1 MGVGNLIA
9 RTQGEERV
17 PHEILNFDLV
27 GYDVVPIEKTVPKLD
42 EHDQP
47 VVYPPTGEPVRE
59 TRHWELRDDVP
70 AERMI
75 RLFALVQKQARE
87 TGPKL
92 ATLEDAEQ
100 LVAEMDRTDE
110 VMTNV
115 CLSIFRHTYP
125 TTSEAQL
132 RAWFTTTERQAI
144 VSRFFFPRGSESSP
158 APPSTPSTPSPMTM
172 TTEEAETRTAEEPM
186 GESSSLPVASM
197 PGQVQPTPAAP
208 QPAAHYQ
215 PTHRSLKHKRRR

>member
-1 MGVGNLIA
+1 M
-9 RTQGEERV
+9 

-27 GYDVVPIEKTVPKLD
+27 SYDVVPIEKTVPKLD

-47 VVYPPTGEPVRE
+47 VVYSPTGEPVRE

-100 LVAEMDRTDE
+100 LVEEMDRTDE

-125 TTSEAQL
+125 ATSEAQL

-158 APPSTPSTPSPMTM
+158 APPSTPSSPSPMKTETGEAM
-172 TTEEAETRTAEEPM
+172 TEELM
-186 GESSSLPVASM
+186 GEETTIEPSSLPPVST
-197 PGQVQPTPAAP
+197 PGQVQPTAAAP
-208 QPAAHYQ
+208 QPTPPQPTTARFQ